1 MTSSRSTPRCRFLV
15 ALCLA
20 AGWAA
25 GAAAQE
31 PPAAPAPSADANP
44 FGRKYPPRIYGTVR
58 LEGPPP
64 SIDGRLDDEAWKQGE
79 WAGDYT
85 QQIPTEGAKP
95 SRETELKILK
105 LEKHEFLTLGPTEE
119 THERGWRL
127 PPQGKILKS
136 EVNNYIEADK
146 EIVNLSLKIG
156 IQHEKIDLL
165 ESIIKS
171 LTARGF
177 NIKAAIEWERFKVG
191 I

>member
-1 MTSSRSTPRCRFLV
+1 MKIDDIYAEWEKDSQINRSEL
-15 ALCLA
+15 
-20 AGWAA
+20 G
-25 GAAAQE
+25 
-31 PPAAPAPSADANP
+31 
-44 FGRKYPPRIYGTVR
+44 
-58 LEGPPP
+58 
-64 SIDGRLDDEAWKQGE
+64 DEALNIPKLHHKYFKIFTHERLLLRKQE
-79 WAGDYT
+79 V
-85 QQIPTEGAKP
+85 
-95 SRETELKILK
+95 ELKQLK
-105 LEKHEFLTLGPTEE
+105 LEKLEFYTLGPTKES
-119 THERGWRL
+119 HEKGWRL

-146 EIVNLSLKIG
+146 DMVNLSLKLG